1 MNIMMNEN
9 NKIVSFDQDK
19 KEKKIRKML
28 IYI

>member
-28 IYI
+28 IYT

>member
-19 KEKKIRKML
+19 KEKKIRKVL
-28 IYI
+28 IYT